1 GVAVIWVEFDW
12 GQEIHRAR
20 QVVTEK
26 LSLISGSL
34 PPGVRPPFLA
44 PVSSIM
50 GEILFVTLESDRHSP
65 MELRTVAE
73 TVLRRRILA
82 VPGRARVVP
91 TGGDQKQYQVLV
103 SPQLLRK
110 YEIALDEVETALR
123 KGSQNSSAGFRVAGG
138 QEYLIQGVGRAT
150 SEADIEAIAVTEQK

>member
-1 GVAVIWVEFDW
+1 MNA
-12 GQEIHRAR
+12 
-20 QVVTEK
+20 
-26 LSLISGSL
+26 L
-34 PPGVRPPFLA
+34 LA

-82 VPGRARVVP
+82 VPGVAQVVP

-103 SPQLLRK
+103 SPQLLRE
-110 YEIALDEVETALR
+110 YEISLNEVEHASR
-123 KGSQNSSAGFRVAGG
+123 QGSQNSSADFVVAGG

-150 SEADIEAIAVTEQK
+150 SEDDIGQLRSRPRRPAQSSSGTSPKSRSDRR